1 MGTRATHVRSP
12 QGVIR
17 RLRAL
22 ADEVDRAVRA
32 AARVREEIQRT
43 LTAAQFSPAVTV
55 THKAR

>member
-1 MGTRATHVRSP
+1 MSTRTTQVRSP

-43 LTAAQFSPAVTV
+43 FAAAQLSSVVTN
-55 THKAR
+55 KAR